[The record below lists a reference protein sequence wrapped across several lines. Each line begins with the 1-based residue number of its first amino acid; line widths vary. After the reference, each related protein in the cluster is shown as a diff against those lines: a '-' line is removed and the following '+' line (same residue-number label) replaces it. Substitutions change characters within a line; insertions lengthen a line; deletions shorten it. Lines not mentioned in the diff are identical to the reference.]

1 MRDVHSQRIFVVS
14 EYYYTCGIHIVVYDN
29 CMEAALVLLCL
40 ISLIFIV
47 GISSI
52 TISIFNH
59 QRHYPSVKKEEI
71 PEVPKARMELSDFDD
86 FNFEVLR
93 E

>member
-1 MRDVHSQRIFVVS
+1 
-14 EYYYTCGIHIVVYDN
+14 
-29 CMEAALVLLCL
+29 MEAALVLLCL

-52 TISIFNH
+52 TISIFNS
-59 QRHYPSVKKEEI
+59 QRHHPSVKKEEI
-71 PEVPKARMELSDFDD
+71 PEVPKAKMELSDFDD
-86 FNFEVLR
+86 FDFEVLR

>member
-1 MRDVHSQRIFVVS
+1 
-14 EYYYTCGIHIVVYDN
+14 
-29 CMEAALVLLCL
+29 MEAALVLLCL
-40 ISLIFIV
+40 ISFIFIV

-59 QRHYPSVKKEEI
+59 PHLSTSVKKEEI
-71 PEVPKARMELSDFDD
+71 PKVPKVKMELSDFDD
-86 FNFEVLR
+86 FNLEVLR

>member
-1 MRDVHSQRIFVVS
+1 
-14 EYYYTCGIHIVVYDN
+14 
-29 CMEAALVLLCL
+29 MEAALVLLCL

-59 QRHYPSVKKEEI
+59 KHRSPSVKKQEI
-71 PEVPKARMELSDFDD
+71 PEVPKAEMELSDFDD
-86 FNFEVLR
+86 FNYETLR